1 MFYLLKV
8 KGVAN
13 AAQAAFM
20 VSGLEVGGLAGSLLA
35 GRIADAMV
43 NNAKDPINEGN
54 VGKRVQVRRPPHP
67 LPPPPPLLQS
77 APLRSDARCARTSR
91 LVRSSDA
98 ATARCRCSRDRLPL
112 APLRGHVA
120 IAPRRISS
128 PLFFFV

>member
-43 NNAKDPINEGN
+43 NNAKDPINEGA
-54 VGKRVQVRRPPHP
+54 VGKRVQVRRDPP
-67 LPPPPPLLQS
+67 LPPPLMPSARSLLWN
-77 APLRSDARCARTSR
+77 PF
-91 LVRSSDA
+91 
-98 ATARCRCSRDRLPL
+98 
-112 APLRGHVA
+112 RGA
-120 IAPRRISS
+120 GAMA
-128 PLFFFV
+128 